1 MKSENYQKTEAA
13 RQAAQLKNMFEEK
26 PHSQEW
32 KPMYYLVLFT
42 TPFIQVLLAALALGV
57 PVYAGKVLFNS
68 LSVGLCAGLVAITLL
83 ELGKRFIAG
92 KAFKSYYTSKLST
105 KLKLSVAAFSLA
117 SIVMSGFGTP
127 ILVKEFSAK
136 PLPPTEAEVLGRI
149 DSTRDAQLAF
159 FLEQQKTAI
168 TAANKI
174 HSQNNW
180 RGTTIK
186 EARSNILQ
194 LEQQAKAAADSLS
207 TYAAKYETERAT
219 AWAIAQEEFKKHAAE
234 RKNEVENVGWIFALV
249 CLVIEFLFLGSMFW
263 LYDYKYHQYCEIT
276 SPILSK
282 PLSKE
287 AKQSHET
294 ASEAPQIG
302 FNQEGKI
309 ISEGD
314 KLMIICRK
322 ADGKLKAYD
331 ASGLS
336 TNISNTSGERKEYFL
351 KMKAKLDSNK

>member
-1 MKSENYQKTEAA
+1 MKSEKYEQTAA
-13 RQAAQLKNMFEEK
+13 ELHAAALKSLFEEK

-42 TPFIQVLLAALALGV
+42 TPFIQVILAGLALGV

-68 LSVGLCAGLVAITLL
+68 LTIGLISGLVAITLL

-92 KAFKSYYTSKLST
+92 KAFKSYYVGKLST

-136 PLPPTEAEVLGRI
+136 PKPPTESEVLGRI

-159 FLEQQKTAI
+159 FLTQQKDAI
-168 TAANKI
+168 AAANKI

-180 RGTTIK
+180 KGTTIK

-194 LEQQAKAAADSLS
+194 LEAQAKAAADSLS

-219 AWAIAQEEFKKHAAE
+219 AWQTAQEEFKAHAAE
-234 RKNEVENVGWIFALV
+234 RKSEIENVGWIFAIV
-249 CLVIEFLFLGSMFW
+249 CLVIEFLFLGAMFW
-263 LYDYKYHQYCEIT
+263 LYDYKYHQY
-276 SPILSK
+276 S
-282 PLSKE
+282 
-287 AKQSHET
+287 
-294 ASEAPQIG
+294 
-302 FNQEGKI
+302 
-309 ISEGD
+309 
-314 KLMIICRK
+314 
-322 ADGKLKAYD
+322 
-331 ASGLS
+331 
-336 TNISNTSGERKEYFL
+336 
-351 KMKAKLDSNK
+351 